1 MSPSWMSEAGID
13 LNAPFGTTIPGY
25 DLDIDLKTGDLSKY
39 KSAFDGY
46 QAGQAGD
53 NLSNL
58 TKLAGN
64 LSELF
69 KGGGQGQSLK
79 ELEKKMEKAREILLE
94 EEDRYEGKI
103 DDRLEAIYPGLT
115 GLTGEE
121 ALNRYRQEFSQN
133 VQDYTA
139 QGRADLDRNPD
150 VSSQFQQSM
159 RDIADVQNQFSLA
172 NELGGYPQIA
182 LDPQVPKSDTDRLK
196 RLMTNVGDAIEAE
209 GSMDYMKRPET
220 AYLMSGIQADRAAAI
235 GDYLSSS
242 ADVGRLMNYGNIG

>member
-1 MSPSWMSEAGID
+1 MTSTPVTSLDFDAVSDYMDGVDLSIPQGGGFGVDVATSGID
-13 LNAPFGTTIPGY
+13 FFG
-25 DLDIDLKTGDLSKY
+25 
-39 KSAFDGY
+39 
-46 QAGQAGD
+46 GD
-53 NLSNL
+53 NKSGNL
-58 TKLAGN
+58 IRLAGS
-64 LSELF
+64 LGELF

-94 EEDRYEGKI
+94 EEDRYEDKI
-103 DDRLEAIYPGLT
+103 DERLEAIYPGLT
-115 GLTGEE
+115 GMTGKEYRDLARKE
-121 ALNRYRQEFSQN
+121 FNRT

-139 QGRADLDRNPD
+139 QGRADLARNPD

-172 NELGGYPQIA
+172 NELGGYRQIA
-182 LDPQVPKSDTDRLK
+182 LDPQVVQTNTNRLK
-196 RLMTNVGDAIEAE
+196 GIMKGIGADIEAE

>member
-1 MSPSWMSEAGID
+1 MSFTPSEVMSS
-13 LNAPFGTTIPGY
+13 NIPDMGY
-25 DLDIDLKTGDLSKY
+25 NLDIKTDDFNKYAELFGSQPDSDSFGNLIRLAGGIGDL
-39 KSAFDGY
+39 F
-46 QAGQAGD
+46 
-53 NLSNL
+53 
-58 TKLAGN
+58 
-64 LSELF
+64 
-69 KGGGQGQSLK
+69 GGGGGGTSLK
-79 ELEKKMEKAREILLE
+79 DLEKKMEKAREVLLE
-94 EEDRYEGKI
+94 EEDRYESKI

-133 VQDYTA
+133 VQEYTA

-172 NELGGYPQIA
+172 NELGGYRQIA
-182 LDPQVPKSDTDRLK
+182 LNPQVVQTNTNRLK
-196 RLMTNVGDAIEAE
+196 GIMKGIGADIEAE

>member
-1 MSPSWMSEAGID
+1 MSYSNIGPVADGATYGTYLDDIQ
-13 LNAPFGTTIPGY
+13 GTTGIGPFADAATY
-25 DLDIDLKTGDLSKY
+25 EATGVLGKKNPVSD
-39 KSAFDGY
+39 
-46 QAGQAGD
+46 
-53 NLSNL
+53 LSNL

-64 LSELF
+64 LGELF

-121 ALNRYRQEFSQN
+121 ALERYRQEFSQN

-150 VSSQFQQSM
+150 LSSQFAQT
-159 RDIADVQNQFSLA
+159 RKDIADVQNQFSLA
-172 NELGGYPQIA
+172 NELGGYRQIA
-182 LDPQVPKSDTDRLK
+182 LDPQVVQTNTNRLK
-196 RLMTNVGDAIEAE
+196 GIMKGIGADIEAE

-220 AYLMSGIQADRAAAI
+220 AYLISGIQADRAAAI

>member
-1 MSPSWMSEAGID
+1 MTSTPVTSLDFDAVSDYMDGVDLSIPQGGGFGADVETSGID
-13 LNAPFGTTIPGY
+13 FFG
-25 DLDIDLKTGDLSKY
+25 
-39 KSAFDGY
+39 
-46 QAGQAGD
+46 GD
-53 NLSNL
+53 NKSGNL
-58 TKLAGN
+58 IRLAGS
-64 LSELF
+64 LGELF

-121 ALNRYRQEFSQN
+121 YRKLAHEQFNQT
-133 VQDYTA
+133 VKDYTA

-150 VSSQFQQSM
+150 LSSQFAQT
-159 RDIADVQNQFSLA
+159 RKDIADVQNQFSLA
-172 NELGGYPQIA
+172 NELGGYRQIA
-182 LDPQVPKSDTDRLK
+182 LDPQVVQTNTNRLK
-196 RLMTNVGDAIEAE
+196 GIMKGIGADIEAE

-220 AYLMSGIQADRAAAI
+220 AYLISGIQADRAAAI

>member
-1 MSPSWMSEAGID
+1 MSS
-13 LNAPFGTTIPGY
+13 NIPDMGY
-25 DLDIDLKTGDLSKY
+25 NLDIKTDDFNKYQELFGSQPDSDSFGNLIRLAGGIGDL
-39 KSAFDGY
+39 F
-46 QAGQAGD
+46 
-53 NLSNL
+53 
-58 TKLAGN
+58 
-64 LSELF
+64 
-69 KGGGQGQSLK
+69 GGGGGGTSLK
-79 ELEKKMEKAREILLE
+79 DLEKKMEKAREVLLE

-121 ALNRYRQEFSQN
+121 ALDRYRQEFSQN

-172 NELGGYPQIA
+172 NELGGYRQIA
-182 LDPQVPKSDTDRLK
+182 LDPQVVKTNTDRLK
-196 RLMTNVGDAIEAE
+196 GIMKGIGADIEAE

-220 AYLMSGIQADRAAAI
+220 AYLISGIQADRAAAI
-235 GDYLSSS
+235 GDYSSSS

>member
-1 MSPSWMSEAGID
+1 MTSTPTTRLDFDAVSDYMDGVDLSIPKGGGFGADVKTSGID
-13 LNAPFGTTIPGY
+13 FFG
-25 DLDIDLKTGDLSKY
+25 
-39 KSAFDGY
+39 
-46 QAGQAGD
+46 GD
-53 NLSNL
+53 NKLGNL
-58 TKLAGN
+58 TRLAGS
-64 LSELF
+64 LGELF

-79 ELEKKMEKAREILLE
+79 ELEEKMEKAREVLLE
-94 EEDRYEGKI
+94 EEERYEDKL
-103 DDRLEAIYPGLT
+103 DERLEAIYPGLT

-172 NELGGYPQIA
+172 NELGGYRQIA
-182 LDPQVPKSDTDRLK
+182 LDPQVVKTNTDRLK
-196 RLMTNVGDAIEAE
+196 GIMKGIGADIEAE

-220 AYLMSGIQADRAAAI
+220 AYLISGIQADRAAAI